1 MTELEERWRRVVDGV
16 AEAARAAGRPADAV
30 RLVAGSKF
38 HPAGAVAEL
47 AGLGQRDFGENYVQ
61 EARAKQEALADLP
74 LRWHAIGPVQT
85 NKAKDVTGRF
95 ALIHT
100 VDNLKFAETLA
111 RRLPEDIPVQR
122 VLLQVNIGN
131 EPQKAGVDE
140 HDLPALAEAV
150 LALPR
155 LEVRGLM
162 CLPPFFDDGEAA
174 RPYFARLR
182 ELRDDLE
189 ARLGIKLPELSMGMS
204 GDYNVAIEEGAN
216 MVRVGTAIFG
226 HRNYTI

>member
-30 RLVAGSKF
+30 RLVAVSTC

-85 NKAKDVTGRF
+85 NKAKDVAGRF

-100 VDNLKFAETLA
+100 VDSERLAEALA
-111 RRLPEDIPVQR
+111 RRLEPGIEQE
-122 VLLQVNIGN
+122 VLIQVNIGH
-131 EPQKAGVDE
+131 EPQKAGVE
-140 HDLPALAEAV
+140 PGGLAALMERLLTA
-150 LALPR
+150 PR
-155 LEVRGLM
+155 LRVRGLM
-162 CLPPFFDDGEAA
+162 CLPPRCGEGEEA

-182 ELRDDLE
+182 ELRDEAERRFGVDL
-189 ARLGIKLPELSMGMS
+189 PHLSMGMS
-204 GDYNVAIEEGAN
+204 GDYRQAVAEGATL
-216 MVRVGTAIFG
+216 VRVGTDIFG
-226 HRNYTI
+226 PRPLRP

>member
-30 RLVAGSKF
+30 RLVAVSKF

-85 NKAKDVTGRF
+85 NKAKDVAGRF

-100 VDNLKFAETLA
+100 VDSE
-111 RRLPEDIPVQR
+111 R
-122 VLLQVNIGN
+122 
-131 EPQKAGVDE
+131 
-140 HDLPALAEAV
+140 LAEAWS
-150 LALPR
+150 
-155 LEVRGLM
+155 RGLS
-162 CLPPFFDDGEAA
+162 
-174 RPYFARLR
+174 R
-182 ELRDDLE
+182 
-189 ARLGIKLPELSMGMS
+189 KS
-204 GDYNVAIEEGAN
+204 
-216 MVRVGTAIFG
+216 
-226 HRNYTI
+226 